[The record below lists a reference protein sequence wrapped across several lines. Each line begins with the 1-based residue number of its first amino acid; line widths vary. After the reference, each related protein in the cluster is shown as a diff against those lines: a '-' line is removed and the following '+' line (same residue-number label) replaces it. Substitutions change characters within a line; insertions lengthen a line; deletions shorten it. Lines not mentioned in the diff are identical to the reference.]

1 MYYEIFICQQY
12 IFMKHITIKNAR
24 LHNLKQIDVTIP
36 KNALVVVT
44 GVSGSG
50 KSSLVFDIL
59 FEEGRKQYLQAI
71 GVLSGLS
78 DDEGFDSIRGI
89 GPTVAV
95 KQNLIRQSNPRSVVG
110 TKTRLLTYLAMLYLL
125 EGETTCVR
133 CGASI
138 KHGTA
143 CLQCGQVEEKL
154 AVSYFSFNSLNGMC
168 LECEGKGTRFALN
181 LERLIPHEQTTLRQ
195 MLTNANSLSTFQY
208 LLNNKFEAYADRPFR
223 EMPEEA
229 RQHILYG
236 VPLGNH
242 LGNRQSHNLFEHLQ
256 WKRLKGKEVGDA
268 IIMDVCPACQGYR
281 IGEQARRV
289 TLNGR
294 HIGELSVME
303 IERLQEFLQTFAER
317 NILSAH
323 GNNALKEVL
332 HKTRS
337 LMRVGLGY
345 LTLYRETP
353 TLSGGE
359 LQRLFF
365 MSHLDSEMESLIYIL
380 DEPTIGLHECEKTV
394 LLQQIRALQ
403 AAGNT
408 VLLVEHDRNSIEQ
421 ADYVLDIGPLA
432 GAHGGEIV
440 YHGTYQGL
448 LDSTHSLTGQF
459 LSGRRQ
465 LPRKTADARVKFTC
479 QTPRLHLSDART
491 HNLRQI
497 AVDIPLG
504 MLVGIA
510 GVSGSGK
517 SSLITDTLVPLLQQ
531 YFDDVKENLSPKHAQ
546 LIGAEH
552 LTGYAE
558 VSQAPIGRQKNS
570 HPASYLGIWEKIR
583 QIFAQQPLAIE
594 RGYAAGHFSFHS
606 DGSCSECSGSGEK
619 KIWLGGDFF
628 VSQCCPECH
637 GNRYQQDVLDIL
649 VRGKSIADVL
659 NMSVSEATVF
669 FEETAAIRDMLRV
682 LERIGMGYITLGQP
696 APTLSGGESQRIKL
710 AKELGKRR
718 KGNMLYLLDEPTTG
732 LSFYDIEKLL
742 LLFDEL
748 LAQGH
753 SIVLIEHDPSVLSYC
768 DWLIELGPGGGRD
781 GGSVIAQG
789 APEALQ
795 QNPASKTGAF
805 LICD

>member
-1 MYYEIFICQQY
+1 
-12 IFMKHITIKNAR
+12 MKQISIKNAH

-36 KNALVVVT
+36 KNKLVVVT

-78 DDEGFDSIRGI
+78 DDNGFDSIRGI

-95 KQNLIRQSNPRSVVG
+95 KQSLIRQSNPRSVVG
-110 TKTRLLTYLAMLYLL
+110 TKTKLLTYLAMLYLL

-138 KHGTA
+138 KHGAT

-154 AVSYFSFNSLNGMC
+154 TASYFSFNSLNGMC

-181 LERLIPHEQTTLRQ
+181 LARLVPHEQTTLRQ
-195 MLTNANSLSTFQY
+195 MLTNAHSLSTFHY
-208 LLNNKFEAYADRPFR
+208 LLQNKFEAYADRPFR

-256 WKRLKGKEVGDA
+256 WKRLKGKEVGET
-268 IIMDVCPACQGYR
+268 IKMDVCPACQGYR
-281 IGEQARRV
+281 VGEQARRV
-289 TLNGR
+289 TLNGK
-294 HIGELSVME
+294 HIGELGQME
-303 IERLQEFLQTFAER
+303 IEALQEFLREVAGR
-317 NILSAH
+317 NDLSAY
-323 GNNALKEVL
+323 GNNALKEISS
-332 HKTRS
+332 KIRS
-337 LMRVGLGY
+337 LMHVGLGH

-359 LQRLFF
+359 LQRLFL

-380 DEPTIGLHECEKTV
+380 DEPTIGLHELEKGV
-394 LLQQIRALQ
+394 LLEQIRALQ
-403 AAGNT
+403 TAGNT
-408 VLLVEHDRNSIEQ
+408 VILVEHDRNSIEQ
-421 ADYVLDIGPLA
+421 ADYVLDVGPLA

-440 YHGTYQGL
+440 YHGAYQGL
-448 LDSTHSLTGQF
+448 LASEDSITGQF
-459 LSGRRQ
+459 LAGRRH
-465 LPRKTADARVKFTC
+465 LPRKSPDARAKFTDN
-479 QTPRLHLSDART
+479 TPKLTLLNAQT
-491 HNLRQI
+491 HNLRQVT
-497 AVDIPLG
+497 VDIPLG

-531 YFDDVKENLSPKHAQ
+531 YFDDVKENLPPKYAQ

-570 HPASYLGIWEKIR
+570 HPASYLDIWEKIR

-606 DGSCSECSGSGEK
+606 DGGCTECSGSGEK
-619 KIWLGGDFF
+619 KMWLGGDFF
-628 VSQCCPECH
+628 VSQRCPECH
-637 GNRYQQDVLDIL
+637 GNRYQQEVLDIL

-659 NMSVSEATVF
+659 NMSVSEAAAF
-669 FEETAAIRDMLRV
+669 FEETAAIRAMLRV

-696 APTLSGGESQRIKL
+696 APTLSGGESQRVKL

-718 KGNMLYLLDEPTTG
+718 KGNILYILDEPTTG

-742 LLFDEL
+742 LLLDEL

-753 SIVLIEHDPSVLSYC
+753 SVLLIEHDPNVLSYC

-781 GGSVIAQG
+781 GGYVIAQG
-789 APEALQ
+789 APEALKR
-795 QNPASKTGAF
+795 NPTSKTGAF
-805 LICD
+805 LL